1 MATRG
6 VKRELIPT
14 KHKQF
19 VSLYLYV
26 FLCGQLKTTE
36 EDRRRCFGL
45 MSDSVSVSRKLLESA
60 GSGGDSTELKTGYIF
75 TFAWRNEPLRCKQS
89 TVTSCNSLIWLLNG
103 GKCTEKRRGE
113 RKDPAGWQRETVSE
127 LMWFTI
133 RVFYFDALPVS
144 DFSALCSLKVLQSK
158 IDCWLSGEDYP
169 LRQPWLT
176 SRSVPAK
183 VAPRRLQFFSFAF
196 FRVATRRLMPVIWL
210 PSMSTP
216 FRLAPDYRNI

>member
-19 VSLYLYV
+19 VFLYLYV

-36 EDRRRCFGL
+36 EDRSRCFGL

-89 TVTSCNSLIWLLNG
+89 TGTSCNSLIWLLNG

-113 RKDPAGWQRETVSE
+113 RKDPAGLQRETVSE
-127 LMWFTI
+127 LIYDQGVLFWCPSC
-133 RVFYFDALPVS
+133 VWL
-144 DFSALCSLKVLQSK
+144 LCSVQLEGATVKNRLLTVWWRLSPPSAVTHLQ
-158 IDCWLSGEDYP
+158 IRPC
-169 LRQPWLT
+169 
-176 SRSVPAK
+176 
-183 VAPRRLQFFSFAF
+183 
-196 FRVATRRLMPVIWL
+196 
-210 PSMSTP
+210 
-216 FRLAPDYRNI
+216 

>member
-36 EDRRRCFGL
+36 EDRSRCFGL

-89 TVTSCNSLIWLLNG
+89 TETSCNSLICLLNG
-103 GKCTEKRRGE
+103 GKCTEKRRGGKK
-113 RKDPAGWQRETVSE
+113 RPCRITKKQYLSWCDLRSGRFI
-127 LMWFTI
+127 LMPF
-133 RVFYFDALPVS
+133 
-144 DFSALCSLKVLQSK
+144 LC
-158 IDCWLSGEDYP
+158 
-169 LRQPWLT
+169 LT
-176 SRSVPAK
+176 SLLCAAWRCYSQK
-183 VAPRRLQFFSFAF
+183 
-196 FRVATRRLMPVIWL
+196 
-210 PSMSTP
+210 
-216 FRLAPDYRNI
+216 